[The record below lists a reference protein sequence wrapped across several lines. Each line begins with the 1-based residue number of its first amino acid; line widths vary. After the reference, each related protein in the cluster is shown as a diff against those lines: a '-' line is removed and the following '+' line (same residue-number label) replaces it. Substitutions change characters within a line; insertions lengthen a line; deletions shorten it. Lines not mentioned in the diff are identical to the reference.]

1 MLKIINA
8 LNVYQ
13 QDLLKQYA
21 SVLPQTISSHL
32 WSKNV
37 PVLGSWKI
45 KHDSFYYIMNSS
57 IVWTKVTYFDL
68 YTFFWQLALEW
79 V

>member
-1 MLKIINA
+1 MMLKIINA

-32 WSKNV
+32 
-37 PVLGSWKI
+37 
-45 KHDSFYYIMNSS
+45 
-57 IVWTKVTYFDL
+57 
-68 YTFFWQLALEW
+68 
-79 V
+79 